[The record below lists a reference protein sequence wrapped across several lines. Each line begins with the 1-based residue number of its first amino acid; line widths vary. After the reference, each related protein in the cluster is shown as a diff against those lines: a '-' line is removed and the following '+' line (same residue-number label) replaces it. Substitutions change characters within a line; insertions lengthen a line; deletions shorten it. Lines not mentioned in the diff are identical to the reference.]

1 MKSLYSVEGY
11 QAIIVGGSRGI
22 GRALSYGFAQANAK
36 VTILDINRPESE
48 GDFNFIQCDLE
59 DEDSIKSAL
68 IEYHNDNSA
77 AKVLVNCAAI
87 TIPGQSHLYPDNDWI
102 KSLSINLSGI
112 FFLCREVGKKMIEQ
126 KVKGSIIN
134 FTSIGA
140 EQGFANNPGY
150 AATKGGVKQL
160 SKALAVEWGQYGI
173 RVNNI
178 VPGYTHTPMNSKSW
192 NDKILR
198 KQRSDNSVLG
208 RWAEPEE
215 MVGPAIFLASEAS
228 SYITGSDLI
237 VDGGWLAKG
246 M

>member
-1 MKSLYSVEGY
+1 MFSINGLKV
-11 QAIIVGGSRGI
+11 IIVGGSRGI
-22 GRALSYGFAQANAK
+22 GQALTCGFIKANAR
-36 VTILDINRPESE
+36 VTILDINAP
-48 GDFNFIQCDLE
+48 DFKADFDFIKCDLAE
-59 DEDSIKSAL
+59 QISIEKAL
-68 IEYHNDNSA
+68 NKYHVDNSVA
-77 AKVLVNCAAI
+77 DVLINCAAI
-87 TIPGQSHLYPDNDWI
+87 TIPGESHLYNDSDWL
-102 KSLSINLSGI
+102 KSLSVNLSGI
-112 FFLCREVGKKMIEQ
+112 FFLCREVGRKMIES

-160 SKALAVEWGQYGI
+160 SKALSVEWGQYGI

-178 VPGYTHTPMNSKSW
+178 VPGYTNTPMNSKSW
-192 NDKILR
+192 NDKVLR
-198 KQRSDNSVLG
+198 KQRADNSVFG

-228 SYITGSDLI
+228 SFVTGTDLI

>member
-1 MKSLYSVEGY
+1 MFSVHGY
-11 QAIIVGGSRGI
+11 HTIIVGGSRGI
-22 GRALSYGFAQANAK
+22 GEALVNGFTQAGAK
-36 VTILDINRPESE
+36 VTILDINRPEFE
-48 GDFNFIQCDLE
+48 GNFDYIQCDLSSI
-59 DEDSIKSAL
+59 DSINAAL
-68 IEYHNDNSA
+68 KKYYIYNTVAHT
-77 AKVLVNCAAI
+77 LINCAAI
-87 TIPGQSHLYPDNDWI
+87 TIPGESHLYKDDDWF
-102 KSLSINLSGI
+102 KSVSVNLSGI
-112 FFLCREVGKKMIEQ
+112 FFLCREIGKKMIEH

-178 VPGYTHTPMNSKSW
+178 VPGYTNTPMNSKSW
-192 NDKILR
+192 NDEALR
-198 KQRSDNSVLG
+198 QQRSDNSVFG

-215 MVGPAIFLASEAS
+215 MVGPSIFLASEAS
-228 SYITGSDLI
+228 SYITGTDI
-237 VDGGWLAKG
+237 VVDGGWLTKG